1 VTIDDGPSAVA
12 LARACVYHSVGFDLR
27 NLAGAL
33 LRPEPERTVEGER
46 DVERFEDAF
55 ASYVGARHCRAFA
68 YARSAVHFAL
78 ATQAFDPGSEII
90 MSPITIKPM
99 MDAVLSLGLRP
110 VFVDLDPDSLI
121 FDPADFDAMVGPRTR
136 AVLLTYL
143 FGVAADPRPIISRC
157 RERGIFVIED
167 FSHNLGAAVDGR
179 QLGTFGDV
187 GVYSCSPTK
196 TLDAYGGGLAVTDS
210 ADLAE
215 KLAARQ
221 VELPHPPPSRV
232 RPKIVRDLL
241 LNVMSRQL
249 VWSAFGF
256 PLVRTLRRHAP
267 HLELALTAGPQRHR
281 PTRQLAPD
289 AFERLSP
296 RQARAGLAVL
306 PTVADGDEVRRANN
320 AQLHTALR
328 SVGARFPLGTAGARH
343 VYWQSVVDVED
354 ASVVQAALARHGV
367 DAGTT
372 NLSLVAELGVYPEYE
387 RPCPTARRVKESG
400 LYLPAHVRVGARG
413 LRRVAAALV
422 AVLGGPARAR
432 QGVQHGYDTRNR
444 G

>member
-1 VTIDDGPSAVA
+1 MA

-33 LRPEPERTVEGER
+33 LRPESERTVSGER

-55 ASYVGARHCRAFA
+55 AACVGARHCIAFA

-78 ATQAFDPGSEII
+78 AAQAFDPGSEVI

-99 MDAVLSLGLRP
+99 LDAVLSLGLRP
-110 VFVDLDPDSLI
+110 VFVDIDPDSLI
-121 FDPADFDAMVGPRTR
+121 FDLADFDEMVGPQTR

-143 FGVAADPRPIISRC
+143 FGVAADPRPIITRC

-167 FSHNLGAAVDGR
+167 FSHNLGAAIDGR

-210 ADLAE
+210 AQLADD
-215 KLAARQ
+215 LAARQ
-221 VELPHPPPSRV
+221 QQLPHPPPRRV
-232 RPKIVRDLL
+232 RPKILRDLL
-241 LNVMSRQL
+241 LNVMSRKA
-249 VWSAFGF
+249 VWTVVGF
-256 PLVRTLRRHAP
+256 PLVRTLRRRAP
-267 HLELALTAGPQRHR
+267 HLELALTAGPQNHK
-281 PTRQLAPD
+281 PTRKLAPD
-289 AFERLSP
+289 AFERLSA

-306 PTVADGDEVRRANN
+306 PAVARGDEIRRANN
-320 AQLHTALR
+320 AQLQTALR
-328 SVGARFPLGTAGARH
+328 SAGARYPQGAPGGRH

-354 ASVVQAALARHGV
+354 ASMVQAALARWGV
-367 DAGTT
+367 DSGTT
-372 NLSLVAELGVYPEYE
+372 NLPLIAELGVYPEYE

-400 LYLPAHVRVGARG
+400 LYVPAHVRVGSRG

-422 AVLGGPARAR
+422 AVLGERAR
-432 QGVQHGYDTRNR
+432 LGQGVQVGDDTRNW

>member
-1 VTIDDGPSAVA
+1 MA
-12 LARACVYHSVGFDLR
+12 LARACVYHSIGFDLR

-33 LRPEPERTVEGER
+33 LRPEAERTVAGER
-46 DVERFEDAF
+46 DVERFEEAF
-55 ASYVGARHCRAFA
+55 AAYVGARHCRAFA

-78 ATQAFDPGSEII
+78 AAQSFEPGSEII
-90 MSPITIKPM
+90 MPPITIKPM
-99 MDAVLSLGLRP
+99 LDAVLSLGLRP
-110 VFVDLDPDSLI
+110 VFVDLDPDTLI
-121 FDPADFDAMVGPRTR
+121 FDPADFDEMVGPQTR

-143 FGVAADPRPIISRC
+143 FGVAADPRPIIDRC

-167 FSHNLGAAVDGR
+167 FSHDLGATVDGR

-210 ADLAE
+210 ADLADA
-215 KLAARQ
+215 LAARQ
-221 VELPHPPPSRV
+221 RELPHPPASRI
-232 RPKIVRDLL
+232 RPKIVHDLL
-241 LNVMSRQL
+241 LNLMSRGL
-249 VWSAFGF
+249 VWTVFGF
-256 PLVRTLRRHAP
+256 PLVRMLRRYAP
-267 HLELALTAGPQRHR
+267 HLEVALAAGPQRHR

-306 PTVADGDEVRRANN
+306 PGVARGDETRRANN
-320 AQLHTALR
+320 ALLQTALR

-343 VYWQSVVDVED
+343 VYWQSVVDVD
-354 ASVVQAALARHGV
+354 DPSAVQAALARHGV

-372 NLSLVAELGVYPEYE
+372 NLLLVAELGVYPDYE

-400 LYLPAHVRVGARG
+400 LFLPAHVRVGARG
-413 LRRVAAALV
+413 LRRVADALV
-422 AVLGGPARAR
+422 AVLGAPARSGQSGR
-432 QGVQHGYDTRNR
+432 HGDGTRNP

>member
-1 VTIDDGPSAVA
+1 VIDERRTDVA

-27 NLAGAL
+27 NLAGAA
-33 LRPEPERTVEGER
+33 LRPESNPTAAGER
-46 DVERFEDAF
+46 DVKRFEDAF
-55 ASYVGARHCRAFA
+55 AGYVGVRHCSAFA
-68 YARSAVHFAL
+68 YARSAIHFAL

-110 VFVDLDPDSLI
+110 VFVDIDPDSLI
-121 FDPADFDAMVGPRTR
+121 FDLADFDEMVGPQTR

-196 TLDAYGGGLAVTDS
+196 TLDAYGGGLAVTDR
-210 ADLAE
+210 ADLADE
-215 KLAARQ
+215 LAARQ
-221 VELPHPPPSRV
+221 MELPHPPARRI
-232 RPKIVRDLL
+232 RPKILRDLL
-241 LNVMSRQL
+241 LNVMSRKL
-249 VWSAFGF
+249 VWSTFGF
-256 PLVRTLRRHAP
+256 PLVRTLRRYAP
-267 HLELALTAGPQRHR
+267 HLELVLTAGPQRHQ
-281 PTRQLAPD
+281 PTAQLAPD

-306 PTVADGDEVRRANN
+306 PAVARGDEIRRSNN
-320 AQLHTALR
+320 ALLHTALR
-328 SVGARFPLGTAGARH
+328 SVGARFPLGTPGARH
-343 VYWQSVVDVED
+343 VYWQSVVDVD
-354 ASVVQAALARHGV
+354 DVSAVQAALAKAGV

-387 RPCPTARRVKESG
+387 RSCPTARRVKESG
-400 LYLPAHVRVGARG
+400 LYVPAHVRVSSRG
-413 LRRVAAALV
+413 LRRVADALV
-422 AVLGGPARAR
+422 SVLGAQLRAG
-432 QGVQHGYDTRNR
+432 QDVQHGHSGN
-444 G
+444 GG